1 MPQRHI
7 QPRDLA
13 NKVVDVHAHVGISLK
28 SFAQLEF
35 PYASTIEDIYYRQ
48 VACGVEAS
56 VVFPINANL
65 FFDQPT
71 YLATGKLVP
80 AEKPISPVP
89 YERENLMLLTEL
101 YRYCPERSGHF
112 IPFVSADPGRK
123 VKEQVESLRKLAQ
136 EYAIYGLKI
145 VPVACQSPVAQLLDV
160 GKPLMD
166 LAAEMNWPVLFHV
179 TTHPDERFSQASD
192 TLDVIEQH
200 PDMRFCLAHCI
211 GLHHGMLKRAAALGN
226 VWVDTAALKIQVQLA
241 FEKSP
246 LMALAPDRFPCDVSD
261 YISVFRSLLEAYPQ
275 KMVWGSDAPYHSYIV
290 RRLQAEGTYTD
301 FRLKGTYEEEKAAY
315 DALSPAAQA
324 QVHDNTITFIFG

>member
-13 NKVVDVHAHVGISLK
+13 NKVVDVHTHVGISLK

-48 VACGVEAS
+48 IACGVGAS

-101 YRYCPERSGHF
+101 YRYCPERADHF
-112 IPFVSADPGRK
+112 IPFVSADPGRM
-123 VKEQVESLRKLAQ
+123 VKEQVQSLRALAQ
-136 EYAIYGLKI
+136 EYPIYGLKI

-166 LAAEMNWPVLFHV
+166 LAAEQGWPVLFHV

-200 PDMRFCLAHCI
+200 PHMRFCLAHCI

-241 FEKSP
+241 DEGSP
-246 LMALAPDRFPCDVSD
+246 LMAVPPDRFPCDC
-261 YISVFRSLLEAYPQ
+261 LGLHQ
-275 KMVWGSDAPYHSYIV
+275 
-290 RRLQAEGTYTD
+290 RL
-301 FRLKGTYEEEKAAY
+301 
-315 DALSPAAQA
+315 P
-324 QVHDNTITFIFG
+324 